1 MEDLPTVKRF
11 LDKVALV
18 DGEHQYQNVVLY
30 HFVTAKEFAK
40 RVKNGL
46 IESIKKALEA
56 RQKLQKVNVFFTLQ
70 LF

>member
-1 MEDLPTVKRF
+1 MEDLPAVKRF

-18 DGEHQYQNVVLY
+18 NGEHQYQNVVLY
-30 HFVTAKEFAK
+30 DFVTAKEFAK

-46 IESIKKALEA
+46 IESIKKVLEA
-56 RQKLQKVNVFFTLQ
+56 RLEATEGECVLYAE